1 MALPQPASTIKGVA
15 LKHPKLHNILGVSRS
30 SLYYRRKKPV
40 EDWQIKQK
48 IEIVLHDFPSYGHKR
63 IAIALKLNNN
73 ICLILCN
80 KKKKKT
86 TTKKKKKIKK
96 KKKKKKLWFFPESPT
111 LYSAGV

>member
-15 LKHPKLHNILGVSRS
+15 LKHLGLHDILGVSRS

-63 IAIALKLNNN
+63 IAIALKLN
-73 ICLILCN
+73 
-80 KKKKKT
+80 KKK
-86 TTKKKKKIKK
+86 
-96 KKKKKKLWFFPESPT
+96 FFVLCASMALSHNADTESPGNEQIQRNMRYFRIS
-111 LYSAGV
+111 YSLLRWCV